1 MNHRAYCCY
10 TAYSYSLA
18 LLMWSV
24 PARTSFVSSFVTV
37 TTTRTSAT
45 INKCQK
51 IVLQPFTSSSS
62 SFVMRS
68 AAEDTMASP
77 SEAGVDIAANLK
89 EVRQLIET
97 SCKESGRSADAV
109 RLVAVR

>member
-1 MNHRAYCCY
+1 
-10 TAYSYSLA
+10 
-18 LLMWSV
+18 
-24 PARTSFVSSFVTV
+24 
-37 TTTRTSAT
+37 
-45 INKCQK
+45 
-51 IVLQPFTSSSS
+51 
-62 SFVMRS
+62 MRS